1 MREHLAI
8 FTPAKGSVIY
18 AAYKKMLAVSG
29 KIIMGLGTENLCL
42 AFLVEGLSSYS
53 AWVNAIEIDSCSR
66 IP

>member
-8 FTPAKGSVIY
+8 FTPAKGSAIY
-18 AAYKKMLAVSG
+18 ATYKKMLAVSG
-29 KIIMGLGTENLCL
+29 KIVMGLETEDLCL
-42 AFLVEGLSSYS
+42 AFLVEGLSSYF